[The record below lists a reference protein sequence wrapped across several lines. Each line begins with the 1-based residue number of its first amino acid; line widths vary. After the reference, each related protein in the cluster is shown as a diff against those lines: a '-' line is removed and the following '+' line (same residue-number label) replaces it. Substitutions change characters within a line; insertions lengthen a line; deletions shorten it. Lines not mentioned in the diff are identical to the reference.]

1 MFNLEKIHSYIDNH
15 LDSKT
20 YIGKPLFVKDIIL
33 IPICTVT
40 AGLIKFPNNPKDKN
54 GPELVGINIMPK
66 AMIIIDENEDIS
78 VLKLENLEE
87 SLIESLCKIVKNLKK
102 D

>member
-1 MFNLEKIHSYIDNH
+1 MFNLEKIQSYIDDY

-20 YIGKPLFVKDIIL
+20 YIGKPFSINEKMI

-40 AGLIKFPNNPKDKN
+40 VGIITPLNSKNENTSAG
-54 GPELVGINIMPK
+54 VGINILPK
-66 AMIIIDENEDIS
+66 AMVVIDENNDIS

-87 SLIESLCKIVKNLKK
+87 NLIESLCKIIKNLKK